1 MTIQGVDFP
10 HNPPSQSPSHAWS
23 GYNNAGIAA
32 VAIGCVLNH
41 TQTLT
46 LAKALLIMPIVMHG
60 ETTKF
65 LASER
70 TRSREIA
77 SLVAIRPDF
86 VHNFD
91 RRYHA
96 SLVHSINAI
105 QLLHELGYASF
116 DSLLAQK
123 IRFECTDEFG
133 KRALVIEKASS
144 EIANLLHSSE
154 EELYLNLR
162 IQL

>member
-1 MTIQGVDFP
+1 MSSEVIEFSSALP
-10 HNPPSQSPSHAWS
+10 RAWS

-41 TQTLT
+41 MQSLT
-46 LAKALLIMPIVMHG
+46 LAKALLVMPIVMHS

-86 VHNFD
+86 VTNFD

-96 SLVHSINAI
+96 SLVHSINGI
-105 QLLHELGYASF
+105 QLLHELGYAVF
-116 DSLLAQK
+116 DSQLLQQT
-123 IRFECTDEFG
+123 RFECTAEFG
-133 KRALVIEKASS
+133 KRAVLIEKASS
-144 EIANLLHSSE
+144 EIANLLQASE

>member
-1 MTIQGVDFP
+1 MSTNLEEDNYTPQ
-10 HNPPSQSPSHAWS
+10 AWN

-41 TQTLT
+41 THNLT
-46 LAKALLIMPIVMHG
+46 LAKSLLIMPIVMHS

-77 SLVAIRPDF
+77 SLVANRPDF
-86 VHNFD
+86 VINFN

-96 SLVHSINAI
+96 SLVHSINAL
-105 QLLHELGYASF
+105 QLLHQLGYVDF
-116 DSLLAQK
+116 NTNLALYK
-123 IRFECTDEFG
+123 KFECTNEFG
-133 KRALVIEKASS
+133 NRAALINKASL
-144 EIANLLHSSE
+144 EIAQLLQSTE

-162 IQL
+162 IEL

>member
-1 MTIQGVDFP
+1 MSYNLEEENYAPQ
-10 HNPPSQSPSHAWS
+10 AWN

-41 TQTLT
+41 SHTLT
-46 LAKALLIMPIVMHG
+46 LSKSLLIMPIVMHS

-77 SLVAIRPDF
+77 SLVANRPDF
-86 VHNFD
+86 VINFS

-105 QLLHELGYASF
+105 QLLHQLGYVYF
-116 DSLLAQK
+116 DSTLTQLK
-123 IRFECTDEFG
+123 NFECTNELG
-133 KRALVIEKASS
+133 NRAALVNKASL
-144 EIANLLHSSE
+144 EIAHLLQSTE

-162 IQL
+162 IEL

>member
-1 MTIQGVDFP
+1 MSVETVESLAP
-10 HNPPSQSPSHAWS
+10 VPLAWS

-46 LAKALLIMPIVMHG
+46 LAKALLIMPIVMHS

-70 TRSREIA
+70 IRSREIA

-86 VHNFD
+86 ILNFN

-96 SLVHSINAI
+96 SLAHSINAI
-105 QLLHELGYASF
+105 QLLHELGHVNF
-116 DSLLAQK
+116 DSCLTQSAK
-123 IRFECTDEFG
+123 FECVAEFG
-133 KRALVIEKASS
+133 KRALLIQKASS
-144 EIANLLHSSE
+144 EIANLLTSSE

-162 IQL
+162 IEL

>member
-1 MTIQGVDFP
+1 MNTEAINF
-10 HNPPSQSPSHAWS
+10 SPAAIHTWS

-41 TQTLT
+41 TQTLS
-46 LAKALLIMPIVMHG
+46 LAKALLIMPIVMHS

-86 VHNFD
+86 VHNFN
-91 RRYHA
+91 RRFDS

-105 QLLHELGYASF
+105 QLLHELGYVTF
-116 DSLLAQK
+116 DSYLARQTN
-123 IRFECTDEFG
+123 FDCTGEFG
-133 KRALVIEKASS
+133 KRALLIEKASS
-144 EIANLLHSSE
+144 EIANLLQSSE

-162 IQL
+162 IEL

>member
-1 MTIQGVDFP
+1 MITEASNF
-10 HNPPSQSPSHAWS
+10 SPTLSRAWS

-46 LAKALLIMPIVMHG
+46 LAKALLIMPIVMHS
-60 ETTKF
+60 ETTRF
-65 LASER
+65 LASEK

-77 SLVAIRPDF
+77 SLVAVRPDF
-86 VHNFD
+86 VHNFN
-91 RRYHA
+91 RRFHS

-105 QLLHELGYASF
+105 QMLNELGYAIF
-116 DSLLAQK
+116 DSCLIHKKHLV
-123 IRFECTDEFG
+123 CTGEFG
-133 KRALVIEKASS
+133 KRALLIAKASS
-144 EIANLLHSSE
+144 EISNLLQTSE

-162 IQL
+162 IEL

>member
-1 MTIQGVDFP
+1 MNGEVIGL
-10 HNPPSQSPSHAWS
+10 SPDLPRAWS

-41 TQTLT
+41 TQSLT
-46 LAKALLIMPIVMHG
+46 LAKALLVMPIVMHS

-86 VHNFD
+86 VTNFD

-96 SLVHSINAI
+96 SLVHSINGI
-105 QLLHELGYASF
+105 QLLHELGYAVF
-116 DSLLAQK
+116 DSQLSQQSP
-123 IRFECTDEFG
+123 FQCTAEFG
-133 KRALVIEKASS
+133 RRAVLIDKASS
-144 EIANLLHSSE
+144 EIANLLHTSE

>member
-1 MTIQGVDFP
+1 MIAKLEKSNCT
-10 HNPPSQSPSHAWS
+10 SQAWS

-32 VAIGCVLNH
+32 IAIGCVLNH

-46 LAKALLIMPIVMHG
+46 LAKSLLIMPIVMHS

-77 SLVAIRPDF
+77 SLVANRPDF
-86 VHNFD
+86 VINFS

-105 QLLHELGYASF
+105 QLLHKLGHVELDTNLTLSGE
-116 DSLLAQK
+116 
-123 IRFECTDEFG
+123 FECATDFG
-133 KRALVIEKASS
+133 NRASLINKASL
-144 EIANLLHSSE
+144 EIANLLQSTE
-154 EELYLNLR
+154 EELYINLR
-162 IQL
+162 IEL

>member
-1 MTIQGVDFP
+1 MNNEMYDDTP
-10 HNPPSQSPSHAWS
+10 HPQRVWS

-41 TQTLT
+41 CQSLT
-46 LAKALLIMPIVMHG
+46 LAKALLITPIIMHA

-65 LASER
+65 LASQR
-70 TRSREIA
+70 TRSRQIA

-86 VHNFD
+86 VLNFD
-91 RRYHA
+91 QRYHA
-96 SLVHSINAI
+96 SLVHSVNGI
-105 QLLHELGYASF
+105 QLLHQLKLAAF
-116 DSLLAQK
+116 DSTITSV
-123 IRFECTDEFG
+123 IRFNCPPEFG
-133 KRALVIEKASS
+133 RRAESVDKASS
-144 EIANLLHSSE
+144 EIANLLQASE

>member
-1 MTIQGVDFP
+1 MSAETVEALAP
-10 HNPPSQSPSHAWS
+10 VSLAWS

-41 TQTLT
+41 TQALT

-65 LASER
+65 LANEKI
-70 TRSREIA
+70 RSREIA

-86 VHNFD
+86 ILNFN

-96 SLVHSINAI
+96 SLVQSINGL

-116 DSLLAQK
+116 DSCVTQQAK
-123 IRFECTDEFG
+123 FECTAEFG
-133 KRALVIEKASS
+133 KRALLIQKASS
-144 EIANLLHSSE
+144 AIANLLGSSE

-162 IQL
+162 IEL

>member
-1 MTIQGVDFP
+1 MSTETVEFLAP
-10 HNPPSQSPSHAWS
+10 VSLVWN

-60 ETTKF
+60 ETTRF
-65 LASER
+65 LANEKI
-70 TRSREIA
+70 RSREIA

-86 VHNFD
+86 ILNFN

-96 SLVHSINAI
+96 SLVHATNGI
-105 QLLHELGYASF
+105 QLLHELGYANF
-116 DSLLAQK
+116 DSCLTQQAK
-123 IRFECTDEFG
+123 FECTAAFG
-133 KRALVIEKASS
+133 KRALLIQKASS
-144 EIANLLHSSE
+144 EIANLLGSSE

-162 IQL
+162 IEL

>member
-1 MTIQGVDFP
+1 MSIETVNF
-10 HNPPSQSPSHAWS
+10 SPILPHAWS

-41 TQTLT
+41 TQALTLT
-46 LAKALLIMPIVMHG
+46 KTLLIMPIVMHN

-86 VHNFD
+86 VHNFN
-91 RRYHA
+91 RRFHS

-105 QLLHELGYASF
+105 QLLHELGYATF
-116 DSLLAQK
+116 DSSLVQNT
-123 IRFECTDEFG
+123 RFECTGEFG
-133 KRALVIEKASS
+133 KRASLIEKASS
-144 EIANLLHSSE
+144 EIANLLQTSE

-162 IQL
+162 IEL

>member
-1 MTIQGVDFP
+1 MITTPAKGNYTLQ
-10 HNPPSQSPSHAWS
+10 AWN

-46 LAKALLIMPIVMHG
+46 LAKSLLIMPIVMHS

-77 SLVAIRPDF
+77 SLVASRPDF
-86 VHNFD
+86 VLNFN
-91 RRYHA
+91 RRYHS
-96 SLVHSINAI
+96 SLVHTLNAI
-105 QLLHELGYASF
+105 QLLHNLGNVEF
-116 DSLLAQK
+116 DTSLRLN
-123 IRFECTDEFG
+123 REFECTKELGD
-133 KRALVIEKASS
+133 RAALINKASL
-144 EIANLLHSSE
+144 EIAKLLQST
-154 EELYLNLR
+154 
-162 IQL
+162 